1 MTLNLMLIFSK
12 ETINNERQ
20 YGQNCIEHEGLIVV
34 FSSAKFHSNSFKA
47 LLFVFCLLLT
57 CFCLLDSS
65 IKSDKD
71 AEIKLRMARFRIS

>member
-20 YGQNCIEHEGLIVV
+20 FGQNSIELEGLIVIFPPEV
-34 FSSAKFHSNSFKA
+34 IRSAKFHSNSFKA

-57 CFCLLDSS
+57 FVFVCLTVP
-65 IKSDKD
+65 
-71 AEIKLRMARFRIS
+71 